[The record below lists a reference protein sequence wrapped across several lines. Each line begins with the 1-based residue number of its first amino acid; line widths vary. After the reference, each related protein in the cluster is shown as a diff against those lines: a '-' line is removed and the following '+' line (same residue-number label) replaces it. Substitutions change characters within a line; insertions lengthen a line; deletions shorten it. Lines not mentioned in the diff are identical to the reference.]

1 MIITLNTKED
11 SKEEIKR
18 VIQMLMR
25 LIDEM
30 PASSQ
35 QEFAPMA
42 NEGIFGLFDNPSA
55 PLTNNTGNAE
65 DKKEPED
72 RLEIYDY

>member
-11 SKEEIKR
+11 SKDEIKK
-18 VIQMLMR
+18 VIQMLMK

-30 PASSQ
+30 PGSSSP

-42 NEGIFGLFDNPSA
+42 TEGIFGLFDSPAPPSA
-55 PLTNNTGNAE
+55 GNE
-65 DKKEPED
+65 EKKEPEE
-72 RLEIYDY
+72 RMEIYDY

>member
-11 SKEEIKR
+11 SKDEIKK
-18 VIQMLMR
+18 VIQMLMK

-30 PASSQ
+30 PISSQ

-55 PLTNNTGNAE
+55 IPTNSTE
-65 DKKEPED
+65 EKKEPED